1 MNFKQFQNKVQD
13 IYTPEAHEVR
23 LNSYENAHCYFV
35 RCKQRIDQEI
45 CNLRKQFDSELF
57 DLLISVK
64 DHKIVLRGEKQQIQN
79 EIEKRNQSVYKRK
92 YTKSIHQLEN
102 EINICDY
109 NYKMY
114 HAVEKKI
121 FDLIEKKEGCE
132 SKDIDYIYYHLV
144 CGYEKS
150 AVPFFKLCNEKNWQV
165 FCVDYFNTQQKQEI
179 TKMLKL
185 KNDDLCQILVQKKD
199 QSWLDCWRRY
209 GIDTVRKRLY
219 MLLQR
224 ENKVLIEHFKLNV
237 KYYLSIYRKYGLQ
250 ELKKISDNN
259 VHCDITVFLKLIIDF
274 MLSDNFDQEDNY
286 EKMKQNY
293 ISFFARDTDS
303 LENKDKRQITY
314 DNTKKLVYS
323 IIKKFQFQPVVMKY
337 RSLLLQLEKHMVNR
351 NLFYIQ
357 VQEDISDFIDVCKNL
372 FLVPMKY
379 FDLKTL
385 DPEVAWT
392 ADTIFEKLCLY
403 YNKDWECDPYNT
415 LLSKIKNKVNRFDR
429 QKMFKCNWDLD
440 KVSHK
445 GVLIIH
451 VRHFLQQRYPIIRA
465 FLTRLLHIYKQEK
478 MQIIVFGHVP
488 CTKEQLLLNTFH
500 VPVHSFHL
508 QEYNIFP
515 LSEYNN
521 QFYCPMEHNECLLTL
536 YKYVVKVA
544 RMVKHINGGSNEQ
557 LHDIVKYIYNFMH
570 WDNEYSLL
578 PNKCSKASYDFQTD
592 ILQYICFYQT
602 ENILSIVLE
611 NYEFK
616 LVNVHCKNFRIDRCD
631 SRFYSYIEQMI
642 LNLSCKKRKLNKSF
656 YYV

>member
-1 MNFKQFQNKVQD
+1 MNFKQFQKKVQD

-23 LNSYENAHCYFV
+23 LNSYENPYSYFA
-35 RCKQRIDQEI
+35 RCKHRIDQEI
-45 CNLRKQFDSELF
+45 CDIRDQFDSDLF

-64 DHKIVLRGEKQQIQN
+64 DHKIFLRGEKQQIQN
-79 EIEKRNQSVYKRK
+79 EIEERNQSLYKRK
-92 YTKSIHQLEN
+92 YTKSIHELEN

-132 SKDIDYIYYHLV
+132 SKDVHYIYYHLV

-165 FCVDYFNTQQKQEI
+165 FCVDYFNTQQKQEVM
-179 TKMLKL
+179 KQ
-185 KNDDLCQILVQKKD
+185 NDKYC
-199 QSWLDCWRRY
+199 LD
-209 GIDTVRKRLY
+209 
-219 MLLQR
+219 R
-224 ENKVLIEHFKLNV
+224 ENEVLIEHFKLNV

-274 MLSDNFDQEDNY
+274 MLSDEIKEILKEQT
-286 EKMKQNY
+286 MKKLIRNY

-379 FDLKTL
+379 FDLNTL

-392 ADTIFEKLCLY
+392 ADTIFEKLCLCY
-403 YNKDWECDPYNT
+403 KKDWVSDPYNT
-415 LLSKIKNKVNRFDR
+415 LLSKIKNKVNRVHNGYVD
-429 QKMFKCNWDLD
+429 CNWDLD

-478 MQIIVFGHVP
+478 MQIIVFGQVP

-508 QEYNIFP
+508 QENNIFP

-570 WDNEYSLL
+570 WDNKYSLL
-578 PNKCSKASYDFQTD
+578 PNKCSKAAYDFQTD

-631 SRFYSYIEQMI
+631 SRFYSYIEKMI
-642 LNLSCKKRKLNKSF
+642 LNLSCKKRKLK
-656 YYV
+656 